1 MATNDNRLRRTVTGV
16 INTGNGNSRLDATQA
31 EKKAAEALAKAKE
44 ALELASSI
52 PGGNVSELQRQIQEL
67 AERLT
72 AEIERSKKQ
81 DATHTEQLGNINTD
95 TDLTPIYTQL
105 EKIQQDLEAANK
117 VQIIFE
123 EVPSETLWG
132 DLPSKGDN

>member
-16 INTGNGNSRLDATQA
+16 INTGNGNARLDATQA

-52 PGGNVSELQRQIQEL
+52 PGGNVSELKIQIQEL
-67 AERLT
+67 ADCLT

-81 DATHTEQLGNINTD
+81 DATHTEQLENINTD
-95 TDLTPIYTQL
+95 TDLKPIYTQL
-105 EKIQQDLEAANK
+105 EKIQQDLEANEVK
-117 VQIIFE
+117 IIFE
-123 EVPSETLWG
+123 EISSTELWG
-132 DLPSKGDN
+132 DSE